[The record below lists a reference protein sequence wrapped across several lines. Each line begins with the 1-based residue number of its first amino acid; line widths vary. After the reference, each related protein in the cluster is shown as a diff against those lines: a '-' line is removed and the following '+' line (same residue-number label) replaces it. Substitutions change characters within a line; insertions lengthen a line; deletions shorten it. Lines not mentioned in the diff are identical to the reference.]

1 MLEVTSKDNG
11 IVNFDHI
18 LQILLVFNF
27 RIQSEYRKM
36 RTKKDSVFGHL
47 LRSVFI
53 RFIIYLFT
61 LYLTIDS
68 FQKLMT

>member
-68 FQKLMT
+68 L

>member
-1 MLEVTSKDNG
+1 MLEVTSKDKRT
-11 IVNFDHI
+11 VNFDRV

-68 FQKLMT
+68 L

>member
-68 FQKLMT
+68 F

>member
-11 IVNFDHI
+11 IVNFDLI

-68 FQKLMT
+68 F

>member
-1 MLEVTSKDNG
+1 MLEVTSKDKRT
-11 IVNFDHI
+11 VNFDHV

-68 FQKLMT
+68 L